1 MLQYK
6 VVNSEC
12 KYIGFN
18 NVLRKII
25 FVGMILVGLI
35 LFVSGCKPVTENS
48 TVNINNPA
56 VLQCIKSQSQCEIST
71 DLGHFSLK
79 FSQQQ
84 LSENVKTELPFFIEL
99 SFLKENSEH
108 NTIHGHEQSTAQS
121 IPKTITKVSAYLE
134 GKEMFM
140 GKVPVFFEQG
150 ANEGIYLAQSLLA
163 SCSEEQMVWRL
174 WITVEVENKTQT
186 FFIDFMSQR
195 L

>member
-1 MLQYK
+1 M
-6 VVNSEC
+6 
-12 KYIGFN
+12 
-18 NVLRKII
+18 LRKII
-25 FVGMILVGLI
+25 FVGVILVGLI
-35 LFVSGCKPVTENS
+35 LFVSGCKPVAES
-48 TVNINNPA
+48 SAVNINNPSR
-56 VLQCIKSQSQCEIST
+56 LQCIKSQSQCEVTT
-71 DLGHFSLK
+71 DLGSFNLK

-99 SFLKENSEH
+99 SHLQQNSEH
-108 NTIHGHEQSTAQS
+108 NTKQSNEQSTVHS
-121 IPKTITKVSAYLE
+121 IQKSITKVSAYLE

-174 WITVEVENKTQT
+174 WVTVEVENKTQT
-186 FFIDFMSQR
+186 FFIDFTSQR